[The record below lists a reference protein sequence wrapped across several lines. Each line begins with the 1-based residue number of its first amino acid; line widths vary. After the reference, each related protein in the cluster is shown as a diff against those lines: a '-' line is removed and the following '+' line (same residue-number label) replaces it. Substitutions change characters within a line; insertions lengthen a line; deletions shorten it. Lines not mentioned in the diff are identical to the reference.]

1 MSIIQNKN
9 KSISSSLSIKNQ
21 IKEEENHN
29 NSAKLSQYSDK
40 NIEFNNKIEFDFNLK
55 PENSIHVS
63 LSTFTGEAEQRVSR
77 VT

>member
-40 NIEFNNKIEFDFNLK
+40 NIEFNNIKQIVWVL
-55 PENSIHVS
+55 
-63 LSTFTGEAEQRVSR
+63 
-77 VT
+77 